1 MTALLHPF
9 GTYLKLFGATTKV
22 PLAGKPTYSHL
33 MNFPRPSLL
42 LLTVLTLP
50 AHVVC
55 AQLANKT
62 IDFSSPVQW
71 GPGSLMMQ
79 WGATPGQLQ
88 LRGDEGMSEKSGEY
102 FAVIKAGEWQPVE
115 SETDP
120 YLRSIVSRTVWPL
133 GAVSTEDVGKTIK
146 FSGLFGWY
154 GGEPMRVQDLIISG
168 YGGFVVG
175 GQLAQGL
182 EGTQDFLFESV
193 GEKDWAEIVVSY
205 TIKPEDAGKDLRVEL
220 QVQTKQEMPGLPT
233 LATSDWKFTVSN

>member
-1 MTALLHPF
+1 MLHPL
-9 GTYLKLFGATTKV
+9 GTYLKLFGATAKV
-22 PLAGKPTYSHL
+22 PLAGKATYSHQ

-55 AQLANKT
+55 AQLADKA

-88 LRGDEGMSEKSGEY
+88 LRGDEGMSDKSGEY

-115 SETDP
+115 SETNP
-120 YLRSIVSRTVWPL
+120 YFRSIVSRTVWPL
-133 GAVSTEDVGKTIK
+133 GSISSEDVGKSIK
-146 FSGLFGWY
+146 FSGLFGWF
-154 GGEPMRVQDLIISG
+154 GGEPMRVQDVIISG
-168 YGGFVVG
+168 HSGFIAND
-175 GQLAQGL
+175 QLLQGL

-193 GEKDWAEIVVSY
+193 GEKDWGEISVTY
-205 TIKPEDAGKDLRVEL
+205 TVKPEDAGKELKFLL

>member
-1 MTALLHPF
+1 MIAPPGL
-9 GTYLKLFGATTKV
+9 GTCPKLFGARAKV
-22 PLAGKPTYSHL
+22 SLAGKTPYCQIVKI
-33 MNFPRPSLL
+33 PRLL
-42 LLTVLTLP
+42 FFLLTVLTLP

-55 AQLANKT
+55 AQLADKT

-88 LRGDEGMSEKSGEY
+88 LRGDEGMSDKSGEY

-115 SETDP
+115 SETNP

-133 GAVSTEDVGKTIK
+133 GTVSSDDVGKTIK

-168 YGGFVVG
+168 HGGFVVG
-175 GQLAQGL
+175 GQLAQRL

-193 GEKDWAEIVVSY
+193 GEKDWGEIVVSY
-205 TIKPEDAGKDLRVEL
+205 TIKPEDAGKDLKLEL